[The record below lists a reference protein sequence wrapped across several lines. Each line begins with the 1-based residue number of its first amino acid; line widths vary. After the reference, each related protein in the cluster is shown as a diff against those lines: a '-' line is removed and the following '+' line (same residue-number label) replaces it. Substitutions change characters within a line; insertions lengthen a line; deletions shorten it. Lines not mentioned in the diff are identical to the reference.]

1 MAKENHILIG
11 LGGTG
16 GKVLKAFRKRLY
28 QEFSA
33 DERKQ
38 LPIGFLYVDSS
49 IEMMKPDDKTWQVLG
64 ENAQFSENEFVNVKG
79 IDINAV
85 LSSPSSYPGLKGIIG
100 DAEVMR
106 KTLGE
111 VGAAAAQKRRAGRI
125 LFGSNIDKYKQG
137 LMTQFKRVS
146 DISQS
151 TRTNIYIFTG
161 LAGGTG
167 SGSIID
173 VIAQT
178 RMIPQFRE
186 ELSQDG
192 KTGTAI
198 VVNAMVPELTPPE
211 GCATDRYH
219 ANGYAALQEINA
231 LLSGNFSPL
240 DVSGQQERL
249 KLDKVT
255 KIADGLVLYSNVNE
269 NGYTVE
275 SYHELPQILADFTYS
290 RIFLENNENTNAFLR
305 SYSYENINDWRTEYY
320 EKAKNGAIMPYRTK
334 AVSSFGFK
342 RVIIP
347 EEEIIEYFSFSFGR
361 QALLQMRYNNWNDDL
376 GYRDTPANK
385 DYKSEVA
392 KAELQEKWR
401 LSDKHIMLELPI
413 LQSEVDDNKFAPF
426 ALYWA
431 GVIPRWAQ
439 VAEKE
444 NQPLA
449 KLEELCQKGY
459 DDLFRQ
465 VGAVQFYERKTAAR
479 EQHAQEICDLIE
491 HYIFDQWKMG
501 DLSLYDMVQIINCIS
516 DEVGNKRKNME
527 ASVQKYRQ
535 LIDQL
540 IQHRDLNKKAFAEVL
555 IQALVKGKYLTKHS
569 NIMQQLMV
577 KQCEVLGAEFAQQ
590 LLQVLSVKLNLLR
603 SRIEAFVTTLNEAI
617 QYNEAMIGSRCQ
629 DEGGIDN
636 LQNTVIRF
644 YDQKK
649 VKEFTQRVI
658 TDQKRQKAISDEVRL
673 KLVDIIGTEQTFQHA
688 NAVIDRDTIV
698 NLMDTVVR
706 QMSIA
711 IHDNMLVEAS
721 EKLINRNI
729 LEQLNE
735 RYGDAE
741 ELKKFA
747 KSITEESGVFLE
759 LDTAELRRS
768 VGGQNNPVPQEGM
781 NINRKIVLINLP
793 KVEGNETVQ
802 KFAKNLKEALIKSV
816 EAGKEVYVDMNGTRQ
831 NELTVQAITYL
842 FPIRA
847 LRNLAFYKERYDA
860 LINGSEGRQMRTVL
874 HSEGT
879 GDDFPKLE
887 VQGELL
893 GSQLREMFMPYVIA
907 DYALDYIKFGDLADG
922 TGRKAFGIVTKDP
935 LLGLETLND
944 LADKFTGIGHSEKF
958 TEELGEELKD
968 KYEEIASTTLLNV
981 ETRKQMMIPKIQQLL
996 SQIILPECGGNQ
1008 GSQEFQKFVGWT
1020 RKALA
1025 MIQDP
1030 TPIIRKN
1037 APQQQGNIGGIDF
1050 SSLLS

>member
-33 DERKQ
+33 DEREQ

-125 LFGSNIDKYKQG
+125 LFGSNIDKYIQG
-137 LMTQFKRVS
+137 LMTQFKRVNT
-146 DISQS
+146 ISKA

-167 SGSIID
+167 SGSIVD

-198 VVNAMVPELTPPE
+198 VVNAMVPELTPP
-211 GCATDRYH
+211 GTCDAGRYH

-231 LLSGNFSPL
+231 LLSGKFSPL
-240 DVSGQQERL
+240 DVSGHAERL
-249 KLDKVT
+249 DLDKVT

-275 SYHELPQILADFTYS
+275 SHHELPQILADFTYS
-290 RIFLENNENTNAFLR
+290 RIFLENNDNTNEFLR

-320 EKAKNGAIMPYRTK
+320 EKAKNGTIMPYRTK

-385 DYKSEVA
+385 DYHSEVA

-413 LQSEVDDNKFAPF
+413 LPSDDNKFGAFAP
-426 ALYWA
+426 YWA

-459 DDLFRQ
+459 SDLFRQ
-465 VGAVQFYERKTAAR
+465 VGAVQFYEGKTAAR
-479 EQHAQEICDLIE
+479 EQHAQEICDRIE

-501 DLSLYDMVQIINCIS
+501 DLSLYNMLQIIDCIS
-516 DEVGNKRKNME
+516 AEVTNKRKNME

-555 IQALVKGKYLTKHS
+555 VQALVKGKYLTKHS

-590 LLQVLSVKLNLLR
+590 LLAALSVKLNLLR
-603 SRIEAFVTTLNEAI
+603 NRIETFVTTLNEAI
-617 QYNEAMIGSRCQ
+617 QYNEAMIGARCQ

-636 LQNTVIRF
+636 LQNTIIRF
-644 YDQKK
+644 YDQKS
-649 VKEFTQRVI
+649 VKEFTKRVI

-673 KLVDIIGTEQTFQHA
+673 KLVEIIGTEQTFQHA

-706 QMSIA
+706 QKSIA
-711 IHDNMLVEAS
+711 IHEDILVEAS

-735 RYGDAE
+735 HYSDTE

-747 KSITEESGVFLE
+747 KSIIEESGVFLE
-759 LDTAELRRS
+759 LNPAELQRA
-768 VGGQNNPVPQEGM
+768 VGGQNNPVPQQGT

-793 KVEGNETVQ
+793 KVEGNEIVQ
-802 KFAKNLKEALIKSV
+802 KFAQKLKDALINAV
-816 EAGKEVYVDMNGTRQ
+816 QAGVEVYVDMNGTRQ
-831 NELTVQAITYL
+831 NELTVQAITYC

-847 LRNLAFYKERYDA
+847 LKNLDFYREKYDA
-860 LINGSEGRQMRTVL
+860 LINGNEGRQMRTVL

-887 VQGELL
+887 IQGELL

-907 DYALDYIKFGDLADG
+907 DYALDYIKFSDLADG
-922 TGRKAFGIVTKDP
+922 TGRKAFGIVTKDS
-935 LLGLETLND
+935 LLGLETLKP
-944 LADKFTGIGHSEKF
+944 LADKFTGIGYSPLF
-958 TEELGEELKD
+958 TEDFGEELKD

-981 ETRKQMMIPKIQQLL
+981 EIRKQTMIPKVQQLL
-996 SQIILPECGGNQ
+996 SQIVLQECGGNQ
-1008 GSQEFQKFVGWT
+1008 GSPEFLEFVGWT